1 MAVWPAM
8 LRFVDRRDPGITRRR
23 RGARWQYFDAHGA
36 RIADEAEIA
45 RLNALAVPPA
55 YADVW
60 FCPEPDGHLQAVGTD
75 ARGRLQYRYHPDFR
89 AGQEAAKF
97 DRCAAFG
104 SALPAIRKRV
114 ASDLQRRGL
123 PRDKVLAAVVRLL
136 DEGRLRIGNDAYAR
150 ENRSY
155 GATTL
160 RSGHARVTGGKVRLC
175 YRGKHGKTHE
185 VMLADRAL
193 ARIVR
198 RCQDL
203 PGQHLFQFEGDDGA
217 PHRIGSADVNGYL
230 QDVMGEGFS
239 AKHFRTWGASVIAF
253 ETIRAADGDIK
264 LKQLLDPVSAA
275 LGNTPAIAR
284 KSYVHP
290 ALIDAVRD
298 GEAAALATAPLPRA
312 TRWLSREERGLIA
325 FLEGRAVAR

>member
-1 MAVWPAM
+1 M

-23 RGARWQYFDAHGA
+23 RGARWHYFDAGGA
-36 RIADEAEIA
+36 RITDPAEIA

-55 YADVW
+55 YIDVW

-104 SALPAIRKRV
+104 RALPAIRKRV
-114 ASDLQRRGL
+114 AADLALPGL
-123 PRDKVLAAVVRLL
+123 PREKVLAAVVRLL

-160 RSGHARVTGGKVRLC
+160 RNGHARVTGGKVRLC

-185 VMLADRAL
+185 VTLADRAL

-203 PGQHLFQFEGDDGA
+203 PGQHLFQYQGDDGA
-217 PHRIGSADVNGYL
+217 PHRIGSADVNAYL
-230 QDVMGEGFS
+230 REAMGEGFS
-239 AKHFRTWGASVIAF
+239 AKHFRTWGASVIAY
-253 ETIRAADGDIK
+253 ETIRAAGGELT
-264 LKQLLDPVSAA
+264 LKALLEPVCAA

-290 ALIDAVRD
+290 ALIAAVRD
-298 GEAAALATAPLPRA
+298 GTGAAIANERLPRA
-312 TRWLSREERGLIA
+312 TPWLDASERGLIG
-325 FLEGRAVAR
+325 FLEEG